1 MQTAI
6 VKYQIGSYSGKM
18 NVLVNENDS
27 NDVVIEKAKPQLFKE
42 AATTLPMENVSFTI
56 LDRSNEVRGS

>member
-18 NVLVNENDS
+18 NVLLNENDP
-27 NDVVIEKAKPQLFKE
+27 NDVVIEKAK
-42 AATTLPMENVSFTI
+42 A
-56 LDRSNEVRGS
+56 

>member
-18 NVLVNENDS
+18 NVLVDENNPKDG
-27 NDVVIEKAKPQLFKE
+27 VIEKANAF
-42 AATTLPMENVSFTI
+42 V
-56 LDRSNEVRGS
+56 

>member
-6 VKYQIGSYSGKM
+6 VKYKIGSYSGKM
-18 NVLVNENDS
+18 NVLVDENDS

-42 AATTLPMENVSFTI
+42 AGTILPMENVSFTI
-56 LDRSNEVRGS
+56 LDRINEVRDS